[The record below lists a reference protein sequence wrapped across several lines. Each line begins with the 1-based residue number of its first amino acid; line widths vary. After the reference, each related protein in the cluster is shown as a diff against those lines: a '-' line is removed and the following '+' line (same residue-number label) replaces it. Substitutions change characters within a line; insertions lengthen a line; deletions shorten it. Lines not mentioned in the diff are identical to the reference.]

1 MHVTFQGLDGE
12 YFYSILMEFR
22 LYIWKKNY
30 DFTES
35 SL

>member
-1 MHVTFQGLDGE
+1 MHVTFQGLDGK

-22 LYIWKKNY
+22 LYIWKKY